1 MIEIF
6 NDIRK
11 LYQFKPPCSD
21 LAKDIEFYSE
31 TSLTAT
37 AHYIKSENFTVKL
50 FPSYTPTI
58 WINLGSPYWLKNGS
72 TTQRIGQHADILV
85 LRNQVVE
92 RNNLPSDN
100 IFTVKFHPG
109 GFESVFGFS
118 QHKIGDQVVPLSD
131 LIPIPF
137 LNRLKSSGNFA
148 DRVNLLQDFF
158 LEKQK
163 GRKELQHIKVIRQAI
178 HAFDTLKP
186 GESNSFIA
194 SNLCL
199 TDKTFYRH
207 FTEAV
212 GANPKTYMMVNRAR
226 KALTSYILNP
236 KAFSA
241 YQHGYY
247 DPGHFYK
254 DILKFTG
261 QKLSAFK

>member
-11 LYQFKPPCSD
+11 LYQFKPPCPE
-21 LAKDIEFYSE
+21 LANDIEFYSE
-31 TSLTAT
+31 TSLAAT
-37 AHYIKSENFTVKL
+37 ALYIKSENFTVKL

-72 TTQRIGQHADILV
+72 TIQKVSQETDILI

-109 GFESVFGFS
+109 GFEAIFGFS
-118 QHKIGDQVVPLSD
+118 QHKIGDQIVPLSE
-131 LIPIPF
+131 LIPLPI
-137 LNRLKSSGNFA
+137 LNRLKSGGNFA
-148 DRVNLLQDFF
+148 DRVQLLQELF
-158 LEKQK
+158 LQKQK
-163 GRKELQHIKVIRQAI
+163 GRKELQHLKVIRKAI
-178 HAFDTLKP
+178 HAFDTLNP
-186 GESNSFIA
+186 GGSNSFIA
-194 SNLCL
+194 NHLCL

-207 FTEAV
+207 FTAAV
-212 GANPKTYMMVNRAR
+212 GVNPKTYMTVNRAR
-226 KALTSYILNP
+226 KALTSYFLDP
-236 KAFSA
+236 KSFSA

-254 DILKFTG
+254 DVLKFTG